1 VTLVEQSLQGRQ
13 PPKQLNSFDQLGNFI
28 LDQLVFRGFRETIE
42 IDRVLPLKQTKRSFL
57 RGFRGFA
64 DADSGRMRRFQQIH
78 ATMGGT
84 RSLCAGD
91 VGGEGRCGPRV
102 ADLRLVVEKPGDVG
116 GEGSCGPRVADL
128 RLVVEKPAGGG
139 AADLPVATA
148 VISEAVHSRSAAV
161 SEDAPR
167 RVMPSAAVSGT
178 LGRGILV
185 VARSSVSGTLGRR
198 ISAVL
203 ISFSSTSRDYNFFR

>member
-1 VTLVEQSLQGRQ
+1 LFPELQQFRVTLVEQSLQGKQ
-13 PPKQLNSFDQLGNFI
+13 PPKQLNSFDQLENFI
-28 LDQLVFRGFRETIE
+28 TDQLVFRGFRETIE

-57 RGFRGFA
+57 RGFREFA
-64 DADSGRMRRFQQIH
+64 DADSGKMRRFQQIH
-78 ATMGGT
+78 STMGGT

-102 ADLRLVVEKPGDVG
+102 ADLW
-116 GEGSCGPRVADL
+116 
-128 RLVVEKPAGGG
+128 LVVEKPAGGG

-148 VISEAVHSRSAAV
+148 VISEAVHSGSAAV

-167 RVMPSAAVSGT
+167 RVMSSAAVSGT

-185 VARSSVSGTLGRR
+185 VARSSNSGTLGRG

-203 ISFSSTSRDYNFFR
+203 ISFSSTSRDYISFVK

>member
-1 VTLVEQSLQGRQ
+1 LFPEPQQFRVTLAEQSLQGRQ

-78 ATMGGT
+78 STMGGT

-91 VGGEGRCGPRV
+91 VGGEGR
-102 ADLRLVVEKPGDVG
+102 
-116 GEGSCGPRVADL
+116 CGPRVADL

-148 VISEAVHSRSAAV
+148 VISEAVHSGSAAV

-185 VARSSVSGTLGRR
+185 VASSSVSGTLGRG

-203 ISFSSTSRDYNFFR
+203 ISFSSTSRDYISFVK